1 MTMSKIPTLYLVGTP
16 IGNLE
21 DMTFRAV
28 RILKEVDFIAAEDTR
43 HSKKLL
49 DHFEISTQMISYHEH
64 NEKEC
69 SEKIIQKLF
78 SGKSVA
84 LITDAGTPCIS
95 DPGEV
100 LVQKCIENKIKIEW
114 VPGPCAL
121 IGALA
126 VSGLDTSTFMFIGF
140 LSASSHQR
148 KKQLLELSIEKR
160 ALIFY
165 ESTHR
170 IQEFLEDAKIC
181 LGDRKI
187 CVAREL
193 TKQFETLWYGT
204 ISAVIDESKTAV
216 LKGEFTVVIDG
227 ASEKINWD
235 HLSFE
240 EHLEKLILE
249 IGLSKK
255 EAMILLAHI
264 RGISKREIYKE
275 ISE

>member
-1 MTMSKIPTLYLVGTP
+1 MATLYLVGTP

-28 RILKEVDFIAAEDTR
+28 RILKEVDLIAAEDTR
-43 HSKKLL
+43 HSKRLL
-49 DHFEISTQMISYHEH
+49 DHFQISNQLISYHEH
-64 NEKEC
+64 NENEC
-69 SEKIIQKLF
+69 SEKIIQNLL

-100 LVQKCIENKIKIEW
+100 LVQKCIKNKIKVEW
-114 VPGPCAL
+114 IPGPCAL

-126 VSGLDTSTFMFIGF
+126 VAGLDTTQFIFIGF

-148 KKQLLELSIEKR
+148 KKELLELSIER
-160 ALIFY
+160 RTLIFY
-165 ESTHR
+165 ESPYR

-187 CVAREL
+187 CMAREL
-193 TKQFETLWYGT
+193 TKQFETILYGT
-204 ISAVIDESKTAV
+204 ISEVINECKTAV
-216 LKGEFTVVIDG
+216 LKGEFVVVIDG
-227 ASEKINWD
+227 ALEKNNWD

-240 EHLEKLILE
+240 EHLEQLILKT
-249 IGLSKK
+249 GLSKK